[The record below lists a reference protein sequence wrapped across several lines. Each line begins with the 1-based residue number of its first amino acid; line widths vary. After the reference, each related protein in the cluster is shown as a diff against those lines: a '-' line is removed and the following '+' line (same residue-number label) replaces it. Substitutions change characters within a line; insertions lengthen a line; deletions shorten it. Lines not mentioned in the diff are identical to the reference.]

1 MTFAV
6 RVWYSIGVGQPTVHK
21 YVAYAT
27 KIKEAIMKKIS
38 HAITLHGTWYK
49 AYIPLAYFNGCNKL
63 VKEKIKN
70 TLRNKTIQDYVRSLY
85 KIARLN
91 RGYANIYSLTYQI
104 ACKVC
109 RNNKIKE
116 LLPGLY
122 ADYQQIS
129 KAITAPAQ
137 IEQAIKQTVKDLNF
151 NYLKQYH
158 DKKTHTIKLWT
169 TQTVKS
175 HIGYLL
181 TYNPNKSLSFFADL
195 LHTGLDEPLTLD
207 GLTVWN
213 VASSCTSLLD
223 LKNKL
228 SQIYTLKT
236 TKHKYS
242 KDKHTLVD
250 GSIYQMT
257 VNGLRRVFIIGNGDT
272 VTEANDTY
280 ICERQQTGL
289 QYLYNLTSN
298 YIYSQRSADTI
309 SLQAP
314 TSQDLTLADTLQDKS
329 DARALQEFKAYK
341 SIIDDFYNTYINTQF
356 IKPKTFA
363 AYCQYLILKCTGL
376 ADYSILARLGFSATT
391 LSKYKNQYST
401 MFYDFVKNK

>member
-1 MTFAV
+1 MLHM
-6 RVWYSIGVGQPTVHK
+6 QQ
-21 YVAYAT
+21 

-38 HAITLHGTWYK
+38 HAITLYGTWYK
-49 AYIPLAYFNGCNKL
+49 AYIPLSCFNGCNKL
-63 VKEKIKN
+63 VKEEIKN

-151 NYLKQYH
+151 DYLKQYH
-158 DKKTHTIKLWT
+158 DKKTHSVKLWNA
-169 TQTVKS
+169 QTVKS
-175 HIGYLL
+175 HIGFLL
-181 TYNPNKSLSFFADL
+181 TYSPNKSLSFFADL
-195 LHTGLDEPLTLD
+195 LHTGLDEPLTVD

-213 VASSCTSLLD
+213 VAKTSTSLLD
-223 LKNKL
+223 LKSKL

-236 TKHKYS
+236 TKHKYN
-242 KDKHTLVD
+242 KKIHTLID
-250 GSIYQMT
+250 GSVYQMT
-257 VNGLRRVFIIGNGDT
+257 VNGLRRVFIIGDGDT
-272 VTEANDTY
+272 ITETNDKY
-280 ICERQQTGL
+280 ICERKQNGL
-289 QYLYNLTSN
+289 QYMYNLTSN

-314 TSQDLTLADTLQDKS
+314 TAQDLTLADTLQDKS
-329 DARALQEFKAYK
+329 DARALQEFKTYVNIINDFYSAYK
-341 SIIDDFYNTYINTQF
+341 SSS
-356 IKPKTFA
+356 KVVLKTFDI
-363 AYCQYLILKCTGL
+363 YCKYLILKCTGL
-376 ADYSILARLGFSATT
+376 PDYKIYNKINITNKPLQR
-391 LSKYKNQYST
+391 YKAMYNT

>member
-1 MTFAV
+1 
-6 RVWYSIGVGQPTVHK
+6 
-21 YVAYAT
+21 
-27 KIKEAIMKKIS
+27 MKKIS
-38 HAITLHGTWYK
+38 HAITLHGTWHK
-49 AYIPLAYFNGCNKL
+49 AYIPLSYFNGCNKL
-63 VKEKIKN
+63 VKEEIKN

-129 KAITAPAQ
+129 KAITAPDQ

-151 NYLKQYH
+151 DYCKQYH

-169 TQTVKS
+169 TQTIKS

-181 TYNPNKSLSFFADL
+181 TYNSSKSLSFFADL
-195 LHTGLDEPLTLD
+195 LHTGLDEPLTVD

-213 VASSCTSLLD
+213 VAKTSSSLLD

-236 TKHKYS
+236 TKHNYS

-250 GSIYQMT
+250 GSVYQMT
-257 VNGLRRVFIIGNGDT
+257 VNGLRRVFVIGQGDT
-272 VTEANDTY
+272 ITETNNAY
-280 ICERQQTGL
+280 ICERQQNGL
-289 QYLYNLTSN
+289 QYMY
-298 YIYSQRSADTI
+298 YITKKYLRRQRSADTI

-314 TSQDLTLADTLQDKS
+314 TSQDLTIADLLQDHS
-329 DARALQEFKAYK
+329 DPCALQEFKTYENL
-341 SIIDDFYNTYINTQF
+341 INDFYKTYISTQF
-356 IKPKTFA
+356 VKPKTFA
-363 AYCQYLILKCTGL
+363 VYCQYLTLKCTGL
-376 ADYSILARLGFSATT
+376 NNNTCAARLTIGHAT
-391 LSKYKNQYST
+391 LDRYIASYST
-401 MFYDFVKNK
+401 MFYDFIKNK

>member
-1 MTFAV
+1 
-6 RVWYSIGVGQPTVHK
+6 
-21 YVAYAT
+21 
-27 KIKEAIMKKIS
+27 MKKIS
-38 HAITLHGTWYK
+38 HAITLYGTWYK
-49 AYIPLAYFNGCNKL
+49 AYIPLSCFNGCNKL
-63 VKEKIKN
+63 VKEEIKN

-91 RGYANIYSLTYQI
+91 RGYTNIYSLTYQI

-109 RNNKIKE
+109 RNNKIRE

-151 NYLKQYH
+151 DYLKQYH
-158 DKKTHTIKLWT
+158 DKKTHSVKPWN
-169 TQTVKS
+169 TQTVKA

-195 LHTGLDEPLTLD
+195 LHTGLDEPLTVD

-213 VASSCTSLLD
+213 VAKTSTSLLD
-223 LKNKL
+223 LKSKL
-228 SQIYTLKT
+228 SKAYTLKT
-236 TKHKYS
+236 TKHKYN
-242 KDKHTLVD
+242 KKIHTLID

-272 VTEANDTY
+272 VTETNDKY
-280 ICERQQTGL
+280 ICERKQNGL
-289 QYLYNLTSN
+289 QFLYQSTSN

-329 DARALQEFKAYK
+329 DARALQEFKAYI
-341 SIIDDFYNTYINTQF
+341 SIINDYYNTYIDTQYVNNTIF
-356 IKPKTFA
+356 SK
-363 AYCQYLILKCTGL
+363 YCKYLTLKCTGL

-401 MFYDFVKNK
+401 MFYNFVKNK

>member
-1 MTFAV
+1 M
-6 RVWYSIGVGQPTVHK
+6 QQ
-21 YVAYAT
+21 

-38 HAITLHGTWYK
+38 HAITLYGTWHK
-49 AYIPLAYFNGCNKL
+49 AYIPLSCFNGCNKL
-63 VKEKIKN
+63 VKEEIKN

-257 VNGLRRVFIIGNGDT
+257 VNGLRRVFVIGNGDT

-289 QYLYNLTSN
+289 QYMYNLTSN

-314 TSQDLTLADTLQDKS
+314 TAQDLTLADTLQDKS
-329 DARALQEFKAYK
+329 DARALQEFKAYVN
-341 SIIDDFYNTYINTQF
+341 IINDFYSAY
-356 IKPKTFA
+356 KSSSKVVLKTFDI
-363 AYCQYLILKCTGL
+363 YCKYLILKCIGL
-376 ADYSILARLGFSATT
+376 PDYKIYNKINITNKPLQR
-391 LSKYKNQYST
+391 YKAMYST

>member
-1 MTFAV
+1 
-6 RVWYSIGVGQPTVHK
+6 
-21 YVAYAT
+21 
-27 KIKEAIMKKIS
+27 MKKIK
-38 HAITLHGTWYK
+38 HAITLYGTWK
-49 AYIPLAYFNGCNKL
+49 KTYIPCSYFHGCNKL
-63 VKEKIKN
+63 VKEEVKN
-70 TLRNKTIQDYVRSLY
+70 TLHNKTIQAYVRSLY
-85 KIARLN
+85 KTAKGN
-91 RGYANIYSLTYQI
+91 QMHHNIYTLTYQI

-109 RNNKIKE
+109 RNNKIKD

-137 IEQAIKQTVKDLNF
+137 VQQAIKQTIKDLNF
-151 NYLKQYH
+151 DYVKQYH
-158 DKKTHTIKLWT
+158 DKKTHIIKLWNS
-169 TQTVKS
+169 QTVKS

-195 LHTGLDEPLTLD
+195 LHTGIENPLTVD

-213 VASSCTSLLD
+213 VTETSTSLID
-223 LKNKL
+223 LKDKL
-228 SQIYTLKT
+228 SKVFTLKT

-272 VTEANDTY
+272 VTETNDTY
-280 ICERQQTGL
+280 ICERRQTGL
-289 QYLYNLTSN
+289 QYMYSLTSK
-298 YIYSQRSADTI
+298 YIYFQRSADTI

-314 TSQDLTLADTLQDKS
+314 TSQDLTLVDSLQDKS
-329 DARALQEFKAYK
+329 DAQALQEFKTYRNV
-341 SIIDDFYNTYINTQF
+341 INDFYNTYKHSIQVVARTFDIYCKYLTVKCLGLSDDAVSRKINV
-356 IKPKTFA
+356 PKR
-363 AYCQYLILKCTGL
+363 
-376 ADYSILARLGFSATT
+376 SIERYKA
-391 LSKYKNQYST
+391 KYNT

>member
-1 MTFAV
+1 MG
-6 RVWYSIGVGQPTVHK
+6 YSIGQKLLHMQQ
-21 YVAYAT
+21 

-38 HAITLHGTWYK
+38 HAITLYGTWYK
-49 AYIPLAYFNGCNKL
+49 AYIPLSCFNGCNKL
-63 VKEKIKN
+63 VKEEIKN

-151 NYLKQYH
+151 DYCKQYH
-158 DKKTHTIKLWT
+158 DKKTHSIKLWN
-169 TQTVKS
+169 TQTVKA

-181 TYNPNKSLSFFADL
+181 TYNPNQSLSFFADL
-195 LHTGLDEPLTLD
+195 LHTGLDEPLTVD

-213 VASSCTSLLD
+213 VAKSSTSLLD
-223 LKNKL
+223 LKSKL
-228 SQIYTLKT
+228 SQIFTLKT
-236 TKHKYS
+236 TKHNYS
-242 KDKHTLVD
+242 KDKHTLID

-257 VNGLRRVFIIGNGDT
+257 VNGLCRVFIIGHGDT
-272 VTEANDTY
+272 VTETEDKY
-280 ICERQQTGL
+280 ICERQQNGL
-289 QYLYNLTSN
+289 QYMYSLTST

-329 DARALQEFKAYK
+329 DARALQEFKAYI
-341 SIIDDFYNTYINTQF
+341 SIINDYYNTYIDTQYVNNT
-356 IKPKTFA
+356 TFSK
-363 AYCQYLILKCTGL
+363 YCKYLTLKCTGL
-376 ADYSILARLGFSATT
+376 PDYKILTT
-391 LSKYKNQYST
+391 LECSAVTLNKYKHKYHT
-401 MFYDFVKNK
+401 MFYDFVTNK

>member
-1 MTFAV
+1 
-6 RVWYSIGVGQPTVHK
+6 
-21 YVAYAT
+21 
-27 KIKEAIMKKIS
+27 MKKIS
-38 HAITLHGTWYK
+38 HAITLYGTWYK
-49 AYIPLAYFNGCNKL
+49 AYIPLSCFNGCNKL
-63 VKEKIKN
+63 VKEEIKN

-91 RGYANIYSLTYQI
+91 RGYTNIYSLTYQI

-109 RNNKIKE
+109 RNNKIRE

-151 NYLKQYH
+151 DYLKQYH
-158 DKKTHTIKLWT
+158 DKKTHSVKPWN
-169 TQTVKS
+169 TQTVKA

-195 LHTGLDEPLTLD
+195 LHTGLDEPLTVD

-213 VASSCTSLLD
+213 VAKTSTSLLD
-223 LKNKL
+223 LKSKL
-228 SQIYTLKT
+228 SKAYTLKT
-236 TKHKYS
+236 TKHKYN
-242 KDKHTLVD
+242 KKIHTLID

-272 VTEANDTY
+272 VTETNDKY
-280 ICERQQTGL
+280 ICERKQNGL
-289 QYLYNLTSN
+289 QFLYQSTSN

-329 DARALQEFKAYK
+329 DARALQEFKAYI
-341 SIIDDFYNTYINTQF
+341 SIINDYYNTYIDAQYVNNT
-356 IKPKTFA
+356 TFSK
-363 AYCQYLILKCTGL
+363 YCKYLTLKCTGL

-401 MFYDFVKNK
+401 MFYNFVKNK

>member
-1 MTFAV
+1 
-6 RVWYSIGVGQPTVHK
+6 
-21 YVAYAT
+21 
-27 KIKEAIMKKIS
+27 MKKIS
-38 HAITLHGTWYK
+38 HAITLYGTWCK
-49 AYIPLAYFNGCNKL
+49 AYIPLSCFNGCNKL
-63 VKEKIKN
+63 VKEEIKN

-151 NYLKQYH
+151 DYCKQYH
-158 DKKTHTIKLWT
+158 DKKTHSIKLWN
-169 TQTVKS
+169 TQTVKA

-207 GLTVWN
+207 GLTVWG
-213 VASSCTSLLD
+213 VAKSSSSLLD
-223 LKNKL
+223 LKDKL

-236 TKHKYS
+236 TKHNY
-242 KDKHTLVD
+242 DKKIHTLVD
-250 GSIYQMT
+250 SSIYQLT
-257 VNGLRRVFIIGNGDT
+257 VNGLRRVFIIGEGDT
-272 VTEANDTY
+272 ITETDNKF
-280 ICERQQTGL
+280 ICERRQNGL
-289 QYLYNLTSN
+289 QFIYQLTSN

-314 TSQDLTLADTLQDKS
+314 TSQDLTIADSLQDKS
-329 DARALQEFKAYK
+329 DARALREFKTYIN
-341 SIIDDFYNTYINTQF
+341 IINDFYNTYKDST
-356 IKPKTFA
+356 KVVPRTFYI
-363 AYCQYLILKCTGL
+363 YCQYLTVKCMGL
-376 ADYSILARLGFSATT
+376 PDYKI
-391 LSKYKNQYST
+391 YKKINITNKPLQRYKAMYNT
-401 MFYDFVKNK
+401 MFYNFVKNK

>member
-1 MTFAV
+1 
-6 RVWYSIGVGQPTVHK
+6 
-21 YVAYAT
+21 
-27 KIKEAIMKKIS
+27 MKKIS
-38 HAITLHGTWYK
+38 HAVTLYGTWYK
-49 AYIPLAYFNGCNKL
+49 AYIPLSCFNGCNKL
-63 VKEKIKN
+63 VKEEIKN

-91 RGYANIYSLTYQI
+91 RGYTNIYSLTYQI

-109 RNNKIKE
+109 RNNKIRE

-151 NYLKQYH
+151 DYLKQYH
-158 DKKTHTIKLWT
+158 DKKTHSVKPWN
-169 TQTVKS
+169 TQTVKA

-195 LHTGLDEPLTLD
+195 LHTGLDEPLTVD

-213 VASSCTSLLD
+213 VAKTSTSLLD
-223 LKNKL
+223 LKSKL
-228 SQIYTLKT
+228 SKAYTLKT
-236 TKHKYS
+236 TKHKYN
-242 KDKHTLVD
+242 KKIHTLID

-272 VTEANDTY
+272 VTETNDQY
-280 ICERQQTGL
+280 ICERKQNGL
-289 QYLYNLTSN
+289 QFLYQSTSN

-329 DARALQEFKAYK
+329 DARALQEFKAYI
-341 SIIDDFYNTYINTQF
+341 SIINDYYNTYIDTQYANNT
-356 IKPKTFA
+356 TFSK
-363 AYCQYLILKCTGL
+363 YCKYLTLKCTGL

-401 MFYDFVKNK
+401 MFYNFVKNK

>member
-1 MTFAV
+1 
-6 RVWYSIGVGQPTVHK
+6 
-21 YVAYAT
+21 
-27 KIKEAIMKKIS
+27 MKKIN
-38 HAITLHGTWYK
+38 HAVTLYGTWYK
-49 AYIPLAYFNGCNKL
+49 AYIPLSCFNGCNKL
-63 VKEKIKN
+63 VKEEIKN

-289 QYLYNLTSN
+289 QYMYNLTSN

-314 TSQDLTLADTLQDKS
+314 TAQDLMLADTLQDKS
-329 DARALQEFKAYK
+329 DARALQEFKAYVN
-341 SIIDDFYNTYINTQF
+341 IINDFYSAY
-356 IKPKTFA
+356 KSSSKVVLKTFDI
-363 AYCQYLILKCTGL
+363 YCKYLILKCIGL
-376 ADYSILARLGFSATT
+376 PDYKIYNKINITNKPLQR
-391 LSKYKNQYST
+391 YKAMYST

>member
-1 MTFAV
+1 
-6 RVWYSIGVGQPTVHK
+6 
-21 YVAYAT
+21 
-27 KIKEAIMKKIS
+27 MKKIS
-38 HAITLHGTWYK
+38 HAITLYGTWYK
-49 AYIPLAYFNGCNKL
+49 AYIPLSCFNGCNKL
-63 VKEKIKN
+63 VKEEIKN

-137 IEQAIKQTVKDLNF
+137 IQQAIKQTIKDLNF
-151 NYLKQYH
+151 DYCKQYH
-158 DKKTHTIKLWT
+158 DKKTHSIKLWN
-169 TQTVKS
+169 TQTVKA

-195 LHTGLDEPLTLD
+195 LHTGLEEPLTVD
-207 GLTVWN
+207 GLTVWS
-213 VASSCTSLLD
+213 VAETSSSLLD
-223 LKNKL
+223 LKDKL
-228 SQIYTLKT
+228 SKVYTLKT
-236 TKHKYS
+236 TKHKYN
-242 KDKHTLVD
+242 KKIHTLID

-272 VTEANDTY
+272 VTETNDKY
-280 ICERQQTGL
+280 ICERKQNGL
-289 QYLYNLTSN
+289 QFLYQSTSN

-329 DARALQEFKAYK
+329 DARALQEFKAYI
-341 SIIDDFYNTYINTQF
+341 SIINDYYNTYIDTQYVNNT
-356 IKPKTFA
+356 TFSK
-363 AYCQYLILKCTGL
+363 YCKYLTLKCTGL

-401 MFYDFVKNK
+401 MFYNFVKNK

>member
-1 MTFAV
+1 
-6 RVWYSIGVGQPTVHK
+6 
-21 YVAYAT
+21 
-27 KIKEAIMKKIS
+27 MKKIS
-38 HAITLHGTWYK
+38 HAITLYGTWK
-49 AYIPLAYFNGCNKL
+49 ITYIPSSYFSRCNKL
-63 VKEKIKN
+63 VKDEVKN

-91 RGYANIYSLTYQI
+91 RGYADIYSLTYQI

-137 IEQAIKQTVKDLNF
+137 IQQAIKQTIKDLNF
-151 NYLKQYH
+151 DYLKQYH
-158 DKKTHTIKLWT
+158 DKKTHSVKLWNA
-169 TQTVKS
+169 QTVKS

-181 TYNPNKSLSFFADL
+181 TYSPNKSLSFFADL
-195 LHTGLDEPLTLD
+195 LHTGLDEPLTID
-207 GLTVWN
+207 GLTVWH

-228 SQIYTLKT
+228 SQVYTLKT

-250 GSIYQMT
+250 GSVYQMT
-257 VNGLRRVFIIGNGDT
+257 VNGLRRVFIIGKGDS
-272 VTEANDTY
+272 VTETNNTY
-280 ICERQQTGL
+280 ICERQQNGL
-289 QYLYNLTSN
+289 QFLYQLTSN

-314 TSQDLTLADTLQDKS
+314 TSQDLTLADSLQDQS
-329 DARALQEFKAYK
+329 DAQALQEFKAYVN
-341 SIIDDFYNTYINTQF
+341 IITDFYNTYIDTIYVNDT
-356 IKPKTFA
+356 TFYK
-363 AYCQYLILKCTGL
+363 YCKYLTLKCTGL
-376 ADYSILARLGFSATT
+376 PDYQILARLGFSAVT
-391 LSKYKNQYST
+391 LSKYKNKYNT
-401 MFYDFVKNK
+401 MFYHFVKNK

>member
-1 MTFAV
+1 MLHM
-6 RVWYSIGVGQPTVHK
+6 QQ
-21 YVAYAT
+21 

-38 HAITLHGTWYK
+38 HAITLYGTWYK
-49 AYIPLAYFNGCNKL
+49 AYIPLACFNGCNKL
-63 VKEKIKN
+63 VKEEIKN

-289 QYLYNLTSN
+289 QYMYNLTSN

-314 TSQDLTLADTLQDKS
+314 TAQDLTLADTLQDKS
-329 DARALQEFKAYK
+329 DARALQEFKAYVN
-341 SIIDDFYNTYINTQF
+341 IINDFYSAY
-356 IKPKTFA
+356 KSSSKVVLKTFDI
-363 AYCQYLILKCTGL
+363 YCKYLILKCIGL
-376 ADYSILARLGFSATT
+376 PDYKIYNKINITNKPLQR
-391 LSKYKNQYST
+391 YKAMYST

>member
-1 MTFAV
+1 
-6 RVWYSIGVGQPTVHK
+6 
-21 YVAYAT
+21 
-27 KIKEAIMKKIS
+27 MKKIK
-38 HAITLHGTWYK
+38 HAITLYSTWHK
-49 AYIPLAYFNGCNKL
+49 AYIPLSYFNGCNKL
-63 VKEKIKN
+63 VKEEIKN
-70 TLRNKTIQDYVRSLY
+70 TLQNKTIQAYVHGLY
-85 KIARLN
+85 KT
-91 RGYANIYSLTYQI
+91 ANTNHVYNNLYTLTYRI

-109 RNNKIKE
+109 RNNKIKD

-122 ADYQQIS
+122 SDFQQIS

-137 IEQAIKQTVKDLNF
+137 IEQAIKQTIKDLNF
-151 NYLKQYH
+151 DYLKQYH
-158 DKKTHTIKLWT
+158 DKKTHSIKLWNA
-169 TQTVKS
+169 QTVKS

-181 TYNPNKSLSFFADL
+181 TYSPNKSLSFFADL

-242 KDKHTLVD
+242 KHKHTLID

-272 VTEANDTY
+272 VTETNDAY

-289 QYLYNLTSN
+289 QYMYNLTSN

-314 TSQDLTLADTLQDKS
+314 TAQDLTLANTLQDKS

-363 AYCQYLILKCTGL
+363 AYCQYLMLKCTGL

>member
-1 MTFAV
+1 MHGLSHRTKKLLHM
-6 RVWYSIGVGQPTVHK
+6 QQ
-21 YVAYAT
+21 
-27 KIKEAIMKKIS
+27 KIKEAIMKKIK
-38 HAITLHGTWYK
+38 HAITLYGTWYK
-49 AYIPLAYFNGCNKL
+49 AYIPLSYFNGCNKL
-63 VKEKIKN
+63 VKEEIKN

-151 NYLKQYH
+151 DYCKQYH
-158 DKKTHTIKLWT
+158 DKKTHSIKLWN
-169 TQTVKS
+169 TQTVKA

-207 GLTVWN
+207 GLTVWD
-213 VASSCTSLLD
+213 VAKSSSSLLD
-223 LKNKL
+223 LKDKL

-236 TKHKYS
+236 TKHNY
-242 KDKHTLVD
+242 DKKIHTLVD
-250 GSIYQMT
+250 SSIYQLT
-257 VNGLRRVFIIGNGDT
+257 VNGLRRVFIIGEGDT
-272 VTEANDTY
+272 ITETDNKF
-280 ICERQQTGL
+280 ICERRQNGL
-289 QYLYNLTSN
+289 QFIYQLTSN

-314 TSQDLTLADTLQDKS
+314 TSQDLTIADSLQDKS
-329 DARALQEFKAYK
+329 DARALREFKTYI
-341 SIIDDFYNTYINTQF
+341 SIINDFYNTYKDST
-356 IKPKTFA
+356 KVVPRTFYI
-363 AYCQYLILKCTGL
+363 YCQYLTVKCMGL
-376 ADYSILARLGFSATT
+376 PDYKI
-391 LSKYKNQYST
+391 YKKINITNKPLQRYKAMYNT
-401 MFYDFVKNK
+401 MFYNFVKNK

>member
-1 MTFAV
+1 
-6 RVWYSIGVGQPTVHK
+6 
-21 YVAYAT
+21 
-27 KIKEAIMKKIS
+27 MKKIS
-38 HAITLHGTWYK
+38 HAITLYGTWYK
-49 AYIPLAYFNGCNKL
+49 AYIPLSYFNGCNKL
-63 VKEKIKN
+63 VADAVRR
-70 TLRNKTIQDYVRSLY
+70 TLRTKDIQAYVYGLY
-85 KIARLN
+85 KSARVN
-91 RGYANIYSLTYQI
+91 HGYNIMYTLTYQI

-109 RNNKIKE
+109 RNNKIKD

-129 KAITAPAQ
+129 KAITVPAQ
-137 IEQAIKQTVKDLNF
+137 VQQAIKQTIKDLNF
-151 NYLKQYH
+151 DYVKQYH
-158 DKKTHTIKLWT
+158 DKKTHTIKLWNS
-169 TQTVKS
+169 QTVKS

-195 LHTGLDEPLTLD
+195 LHTGIENPLTVD

-213 VASSCTSLLD
+213 VTETSTSLID
-223 LKNKL
+223 LKDKL
-228 SQIYTLKT
+228 SKVFTLKT

-272 VTEANDTY
+272 VTETNDTY
-280 ICERQQTGL
+280 ICERRQTGL
-289 QYLYNLTSN
+289 QYMYSLTSK

-314 TSQDLTLADTLQDKS
+314 TSQDLTLVDSLQDKS
-329 DARALQEFKAYK
+329 DAQALQEFKTYRNV
-341 SIIDDFYNTYINTQF
+341 INDFYNTYKHSIQVVARTFDIYCKYLTVKCLGLSDDAVSRKINV
-356 IKPKTFA
+356 PKR
-363 AYCQYLILKCTGL
+363 
-376 ADYSILARLGFSATT
+376 SIERYKA
-391 LSKYKNQYST
+391 KYNT

>member
-1 MTFAV
+1 
-6 RVWYSIGVGQPTVHK
+6 
-21 YVAYAT
+21 
-27 KIKEAIMKKIS
+27 MKKIS
-38 HAITLHGTWYK
+38 HAITLYGTWYK
-49 AYIPLAYFNGCNKL
+49 AYIPLSCFNGCNKL
-63 VKEKIKN
+63 VKEEIKN

-91 RGYANIYSLTYQI
+91 RGYTNIYSLTYQI

-109 RNNKIKE
+109 RNNKIRE

-137 IEQAIKQTVKDLNF
+137 IEQAIRQTVKDLNF
-151 NYLKQYH
+151 DYLKQYH
-158 DKKTHTIKLWT
+158 DKKTHSVKPWN
-169 TQTVKS
+169 TQTVKA

-195 LHTGLDEPLTLD
+195 LHTGLDEPLTVD

-213 VASSCTSLLD
+213 VAKTSTSLLD
-223 LKNKL
+223 LKSKL
-228 SQIYTLKT
+228 SKAYTLKT
-236 TKHKYS
+236 TKHKYN
-242 KDKHTLVD
+242 KKIHTLID

-272 VTEANDTY
+272 VTETNDKY
-280 ICERQQTGL
+280 ICERKQNGL
-289 QYLYNLTSN
+289 QFLYQSTSN

-329 DARALQEFKAYK
+329 DARALQEFKAYI
-341 SIIDDFYNTYINTQF
+341 SIINDYYNTYIDTQYVNNT
-356 IKPKTFA
+356 TFSK
-363 AYCQYLILKCTGL
+363 YCKYLTLKCTGL

-401 MFYDFVKNK
+401 MFYNFVKNK

>member
-1 MTFAV
+1 
-6 RVWYSIGVGQPTVHK
+6 
-21 YVAYAT
+21 
-27 KIKEAIMKKIS
+27 MKKIS
-38 HAITLHGTWYK
+38 HAITLYGTWNK
-49 AYIPLAYFNGCNKL
+49 AYIPLSYFNGCNKL
-63 VKEKIKN
+63 VKEEIKN
-70 TLRNKTIQDYVRSLY
+70 TLRNKIIQAYVRGLY
-85 KIARLN
+85 KTARLT
-91 RGYANIYSLTYQI
+91 RGYNIMYTLTYQV

-151 NYLKQYH
+151 DYCKQYH
-158 DKKTHTIKLWT
+158 DKKTHSVKLWSA
-169 TQTVKS
+169 QTVKS

-195 LHTGLDEPLTLD
+195 LHTGLEEPLTVD

-213 VASSCTSLLD
+213 VAKTSSSLLD
-223 LKNKL
+223 LKDKL

-257 VNGLRRVFIIGNGDT
+257 VNGLRRVFIIGNGDA
-272 VTEANDTY
+272 VTETNDKY
-280 ICERQQTGL
+280 ICERRQTGL
-289 QYLYNLTSN
+289 QHMYNLTSN

-314 TSQDLTLADTLQDKS
+314 TAQDLTLADTLQDKS
-329 DARALQEFKAYK
+329 DARALQEFKVYVNIINDFYSAYK
-341 SIIDDFYNTYINTQF
+341 SSS
-356 IKPKTFA
+356 KVVLKTFDI
-363 AYCQYLILKCTGL
+363 YCKYLILKCTGL
-376 ADYSILARLGFSATT
+376 PDYKIYNKINITNKPLQR
-391 LSKYKNQYST
+391 YKAMYST

>member
-1 MTFAV
+1 M
-6 RVWYSIGVGQPTVHK
+6 QQ
-21 YVAYAT
+21 

-38 HAITLHGTWYK
+38 HAITLYGTWYK
-49 AYIPLAYFNGCNKL
+49 AYIPLSCFNGCNKL
-63 VKEKIKN
+63 VKEEIKN

-151 NYLKQYH
+151 DYLKQYH
-158 DKKTHTIKLWT
+158 DKKTHSVKLWNA
-169 TQTVKS
+169 QTVKS
-175 HIGYLL
+175 HIGFLL
-181 TYNPNKSLSFFADL
+181 TYSPNKSLSFFADL
-195 LHTGLDEPLTLD
+195 LHTGLDEPLTVD

-213 VASSCTSLLD
+213 VAKTSTSLLD
-223 LKNKL
+223 LKSKL

-236 TKHKYS
+236 TKHKYN
-242 KDKHTLVD
+242 KKIHTLID
-250 GSIYQMT
+250 GSVYQMT
-257 VNGLRRVFIIGNGDT
+257 VNGLRRVFIIGDGDT
-272 VTEANDTY
+272 ITETNDKY
-280 ICERQQTGL
+280 ICERKQNGL
-289 QYLYNLTSN
+289 QYMYNLTSN

-314 TSQDLTLADTLQDKS
+314 TAQDLTLADTLQDKS
-329 DARALQEFKAYK
+329 DARALQEFKTYVNIINDFYSAYK
-341 SIIDDFYNTYINTQF
+341 SSS
-356 IKPKTFA
+356 KVVLKTFDI
-363 AYCQYLILKCTGL
+363 YCKYLILKCTGL
-376 ADYSILARLGFSATT
+376 PDYKIYNKINITNKPLQR
-391 LSKYKNQYST
+391 YKAMYNT

>member
-1 MTFAV
+1 
-6 RVWYSIGVGQPTVHK
+6 
-21 YVAYAT
+21 
-27 KIKEAIMKKIS
+27 MKKIS
-38 HAITLHGTWYK
+38 HAITLYGTWYK
-49 AYIPLAYFNGCNKL
+49 AYIPLSCFNGCNKL
-63 VKEKIKN
+63 VKEEIKN

-85 KIARLN
+85 KIAQLN

-116 LLPGLY
+116 LLTGLY
-122 ADYQQIS
+122 SDFQQVS

-137 IEQAIKQTVKDLNF
+137 IQQAIKQTIKDLNF
-151 NYLKQYH
+151 DYLKQYH
-158 DKKTHTIKLWT
+158 NKKTHSVKPWN
-169 TQTVKS
+169 TQTVKA

-195 LHTGLDEPLTLD
+195 LHTGLDEPLTVD

-213 VASSCTSLLD
+213 VAKTSTSLLD
-223 LKNKL
+223 LKSKL
-228 SQIYTLKT
+228 SKAYTLKT
-236 TKHKYS
+236 TKHKYN
-242 KDKHTLVD
+242 KKIHTLID

-272 VTEANDTY
+272 VTETNDKY
-280 ICERQQTGL
+280 ICERKQNGL
-289 QYLYNLTSN
+289 QFLYQSTSN

-329 DARALQEFKAYK
+329 DARALQEFKVYVN
-341 SIIDDFYNTYINTQF
+341 IINDFYNTY
-356 IKPKTFA
+356 KSSSKVVLKTFDI
-363 AYCQYLILKCTGL
+363 YCQYLTVKCLGL
-376 ADYSILARLGFSATT
+376 SDNVA
-391 LSKYKNQYST
+391 SKKINVPCRSVERYKAMYST

>member
-1 MTFAV
+1 
-6 RVWYSIGVGQPTVHK
+6 
-21 YVAYAT
+21 
-27 KIKEAIMKKIS
+27 MKKIS
-38 HAITLHGTWYK
+38 HAITLYGTWYK
-49 AYIPLAYFNGCNKL
+49 AYIPLSCFNGCNKL
-63 VKEKIKN
+63 VKEEIKN

-129 KAITAPAQ
+129 KAITVSAQ
-137 IEQAIKQTVKDLNF
+137 IKQAIKQTVKDLNF
-151 NYLKQYH
+151 DYCKQYH
-158 DKKTHTIKLWT
+158 DKKTHSIKLWN
-169 TQTVKS
+169 TQTVKA

-207 GLTVWN
+207 GLTVWD

-223 LKNKL
+223 LKGKL

-236 TKHKYS
+236 TKHNY
-242 KDKHTLVD
+242 DKKLHTLVD
-250 GSIYQMT
+250 GSIYQTT
-257 VNGLRRVFIIGNGDT
+257 VNGLRRVFIIGDGDT
-272 VTEANDTY
+272 ITETNDKY
-280 ICERQQTGL
+280 ICERKQNGL
-289 QYLYNLTSN
+289 QYMYSN
-298 YIYSQRSADTI
+298 VRKYLYSQRSADTI

-314 TSQDLTLADTLQDKS
+314 TSQDLTIADSLQDKS
-329 DARALQEFKAYK
+329 DARALREFKTYIN
-341 SIIDDFYNTYINTQF
+341 IINDFYNTYKDST
-356 IKPKTFA
+356 KVVPRTFYI
-363 AYCQYLILKCTGL
+363 YCQYLTVKCMGL
-376 ADYSILARLGFSATT
+376 PDYKI
-391 LSKYKNQYST
+391 YKKINITNKPLQRYKAMYNT
-401 MFYDFVKNK
+401 MFYNFVKNK

>member
-1 MTFAV
+1 
-6 RVWYSIGVGQPTVHK
+6 
-21 YVAYAT
+21 
-27 KIKEAIMKKIS
+27 MKKIS
-38 HAITLHGTWYK
+38 HAITLYGTWYK
-49 AYIPLAYFNGCNKL
+49 VYIPLSCFNGCNKL
-63 VKEKIKN
+63 VKEEIKN

-151 NYLKQYH
+151 DYCKQYH
-158 DKKTHTIKLWT
+158 DKKTHSIKLWN
-169 TQTVKS
+169 TQTVKA

-207 GLTVWN
+207 GLTVWD
-213 VASSCTSLLD
+213 VAKSSSSLLD
-223 LKNKL
+223 LKDKL

-236 TKHKYS
+236 TKHNY
-242 KDKHTLVD
+242 DKKIHTLVD
-250 GSIYQMT
+250 SSIYQLT
-257 VNGLRRVFIIGNGDT
+257 VNGLRRVFIIGEGDT
-272 VTEANDTY
+272 ITETDNKF
-280 ICERQQTGL
+280 ICERRQNGL
-289 QYLYNLTSN
+289 QFIYQLTSN

-314 TSQDLTLADTLQDKS
+314 TSQDLTIADSLQDKS
-329 DARALQEFKAYK
+329 DARALREFK
-341 SIIDDFYNTYINTQF
+341 TYINIINDFYDTY
-356 IKPKTFA
+356 KDSTKVVPRTFYI
-363 AYCQYLILKCTGL
+363 YCQYLTVKCMGL
-376 ADYSILARLGFSATT
+376 PDYKI
-391 LSKYKNQYST
+391 YKKINITNKPLQRYKAMYNT
-401 MFYDFVKNK
+401 MFYNFVKNK

>member
-1 MTFAV
+1 
-6 RVWYSIGVGQPTVHK
+6 
-21 YVAYAT
+21 
-27 KIKEAIMKKIS
+27 MKKIN
-38 HAITLHGTWYK
+38 HAVTLYGTWYK
-49 AYIPLAYFNGCNKL
+49 AYIPLSCFNGCNKL
-63 VKEKIKN
+63 VKEEIKN

-169 TQTVKS
+169 TQTIKS

-257 VNGLRRVFIIGNGDT
+257 VNGLRRVFVIGNGDT

-289 QYLYNLTSN
+289 QYMYNLTSN

-314 TSQDLTLADTLQDKS
+314 TAQDLTLADTLQDKS
-329 DARALQEFKAYK
+329 DARALQEFKAYVN
-341 SIIDDFYNTYINTQF
+341 IINDFYSAY
-356 IKPKTFA
+356 KSSSKVVLKTFDI
-363 AYCQYLILKCTGL
+363 YCKYLILKCIGL
-376 ADYSILARLGFSATT
+376 PDYKIYNKINITNKPLQR
-391 LSKYKNQYST
+391 YKAMYST

>member
-1 MTFAV
+1 MLHM
-6 RVWYSIGVGQPTVHK
+6 QQ
-21 YVAYAT
+21 

-38 HAITLHGTWYK
+38 HAITLYGTWYK
-49 AYIPLAYFNGCNKL
+49 AYIPLSCFNGCNKL
-63 VKEKIKN
+63 VKEEIKN

-91 RGYANIYSLTYQI
+91 RGYTNIYSLTYQI

-109 RNNKIKE
+109 RNNKIRE

-151 NYLKQYH
+151 DYLKQYH
-158 DKKTHTIKLWT
+158 DKKTHSVKPWN
-169 TQTVKS
+169 TQTVKA

-195 LHTGLDEPLTLD
+195 LHTGLDEPLTVD

-213 VASSCTSLLD
+213 VAKTSTSLLD
-223 LKNKL
+223 LKSKL
-228 SQIYTLKT
+228 SKAYTLKT
-236 TKHKYS
+236 TKHKYN
-242 KDKHTLVD
+242 KKIHTLID

-272 VTEANDTY
+272 VTETNDKY
-280 ICERQQTGL
+280 ICERKQNGL
-289 QYLYNLTSN
+289 QFLYQSTSN

-329 DARALQEFKAYK
+329 DARALQEFKAYI
-341 SIIDDFYNTYINTQF
+341 SIINDYYNTYIDTQYVNNT
-356 IKPKTFA
+356 TFSK
-363 AYCQYLILKCTGL
+363 YCKYLTLKCTGL

-401 MFYDFVKNK
+401 MFYNFVKNK

>member
-1 MTFAV
+1 
-6 RVWYSIGVGQPTVHK
+6 
-21 YVAYAT
+21 
-27 KIKEAIMKKIS
+27 MKKIN
-38 HAITLHGTWYK
+38 HAVTLYGTWYK
-49 AYIPLAYFNGCNKL
+49 AYIPLSCFNGCNKL
-63 VKEKIKN
+63 VKEEIKN

-213 VASSCTSLLD
+213 VAQTSSSLID
-223 LKNKL
+223 LKDKL
-228 SQIYTLKT
+228 SKVFTLKI
-236 TKHKYS
+236 TKHKY
-242 KDKHTLVD
+242 DKKIHTLID

-257 VNGLRRVFIIGNGDT
+257 VNGLRRVFIISNGDT
-272 VTEANDTY
+272 VTETNDKY
-280 ICERQQTGL
+280 ICERRQTGL
-289 QYLYNLTSN
+289 QYMYSLTSN
-298 YIYSQRSADTI
+298 YIYSQRSVDTI

-329 DARALQEFKAYK
+329 DARALQEFKAYVN
-341 SIIDDFYNTYINTQF
+341 IINDFYSAY
-356 IKPKTFA
+356 KSSSKVVLKTFDI
-363 AYCQYLILKCTGL
+363 YCKYLILKCTGL
-376 ADYSILARLGFSATT
+376 PDYKIYNKINITNKPLQR
-391 LSKYKNQYST
+391 YKAMYST